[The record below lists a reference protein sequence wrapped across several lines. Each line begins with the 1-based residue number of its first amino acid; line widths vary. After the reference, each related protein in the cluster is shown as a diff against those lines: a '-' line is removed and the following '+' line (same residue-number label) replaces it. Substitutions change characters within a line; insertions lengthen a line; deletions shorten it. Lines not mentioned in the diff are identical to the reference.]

1 MAATL
6 SYFES
11 FKLSGIAKVVEST
24 AEALGGHL
32 VIPWNKL
39 P

>member
-6 SYFES
+6 SYYES
-11 FKLSGIAKVVEST
+11 CKLSGIAKVVESK
-24 AEALGGHL
+24 AEVLGGHL
-32 VIPWNKL
+32 VIPWKKL